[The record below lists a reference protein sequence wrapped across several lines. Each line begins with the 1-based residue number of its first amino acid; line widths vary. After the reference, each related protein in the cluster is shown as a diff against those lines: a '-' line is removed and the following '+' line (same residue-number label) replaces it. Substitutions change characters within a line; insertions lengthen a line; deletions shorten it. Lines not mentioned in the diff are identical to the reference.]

1 MTLLELNQD
10 ESGFISKV
18 KGRGAFRKRIIEM
31 GFVVGQKVTV
41 IRKAPLRDPIEYSVM
56 GYNVSLRKSEARLIE
71 VIREGENIHIPENSF
86 KGVIDSGE
94 LRHGKIRKDK
104 IINVAFVGNP
114 NSGKT
119 TLFNIA
125 TSARERVGN
134 YSGVTIDAKIAKFR
148 KEEYLINVIDL
159 PGTYSLTAYSPEEL
173 FVRNHIFEKIPD
185 VVVNVVDASN
195 LERNLYLTT
204 QLIDMDIKVVVALN
218 MYDELL
224 SRGDQFDYQSLS
236 KMIGIPII
244 PTVGS
249 KGKGVDIL
257 FKKIIEVYEDKDP
270 DVRHVHINYG
280 DAIENAIKELQK
292 VIAIDDNKEL
302 TNVISP
308 RFLSVKLLEQDAE
321 TIRKCELCNNFE
333 EIKDTA
339 KGQIERIEKIYKD
352 KSETII
358 ADAKYGFISGA
369 LKETIKPGLRER
381 RRRAEIFDTFLTHK
395 IWGFPVF
402 IFFLWLMFVST
413 FKVGQYPMTWME
425 NFVELLGSWVGKY
438 MADGML
444 KDLIIDGIIGGVG
457 GVIVFLPNILIL
469 FFFISLMED
478 TGYMARAA
486 FIMDKLMHKIGL
498 HGKSFIPLIMGFGC
512 NVPAIMST
520 RILENRN
527 ERLLTMLINPF
538 MSCSARLPVYVL
550 FIGAFFPENPGTML
564 FLIYALGIIMAI
576 IVALIFN
583 KTIFKNK
590 EAPFVM
596 ELPPYRYP
604 PIKSTILNMWGKA
617 EQYLRKMGGII
628 LVASIIVW
636 ALGYFP
642 KNIEY
647 SKDYKSIISNALER
661 KNNALAKASDDK
673 IIENIEKK
681 YSEKIEHVKIQ
692 RANER
697 QEKSY
702 IGHMGRFIEPAIK
715 PLGFDWRM
723 GVSLLTGMAAKEIV
737 VSTIGVLYKSG
748 NDNNGITESLPS
760 KLKSQTYEE
769 GKRKGE
775 KVFSPLVA
783 FGFMMFVLIYFPCIA
798 VLVAVTKE
806 SGSWKWAAFMAIY
819 TTGMAWLVAFLV
831 YQVGSA
837 FIN

>member
-10 ESGFISKV
+10 ESGYISKV

-31 GFVVGQKVTV
+31 GFVVGQKVSV
-41 IRKAPLRDPIEYSVM
+41 VRKAPLRDPIEYFVM
-56 GYNVSLRKSEARLIE
+56 GYNISLRKSEAKLIE
-71 VIREGENIHIPENSF
+71 VIKEGENIHIPEAAF
-86 KGVIDSGE
+86 MGVIDNGE
-94 LRHGKIRKDK
+94 QRLGKIRKDK
-104 IINVAFVGNP
+104 VINVAFVGNP

-148 KEEYLINVIDL
+148 KKDYLINVSDL

-173 FVRNHIFEKIPD
+173 FVRKHIFEKIPD
-185 VVVNVVDASN
+185 VVVNIVDASN

-204 QLIDMDIKVVVALN
+204 QLIDMDIKVVIALN

-224 SRGDQFDYQSLS
+224 ARGDLFDYKSLS
-236 KMIGIPII
+236 KMIGVPIV

-249 KGKGVDIL
+249 KGKGINEL
-257 FKKIIEVYEDKDP
+257 FNKIIEVHEDKDP
-270 DVRHVHINYG
+270 DVRHIHINYG
-280 DAIENAIKELQK
+280 EVIENAIKELQDQIG
-292 VIAIDDNKEL
+292 VEDNKEL

-308 RFLSVKLLEQDAE
+308 RFLSIKLLEQDPE
-321 TIRKCELCNNFE
+321 TIRKCSLCNNFDN
-333 EIKDTA
+333 ISGTA
-339 KGQIERIEKIYKD
+339 KNQVEKIEKHYKE

-369 LKETIKPGLRER
+369 LKETIKPGSRER
-381 RRRAEIFDTFLTHK
+381 RKRAEIFDTFLTHK

-413 FKVGQYPMTWME
+413 FKVGQYPMMWME
-425 NFVELLGSWVGKY
+425 NFVELIGSRVGKY
-438 MADGML
+438 MSDGML

-457 GVIVFLPNILIL
+457 GVVVFLPNILIL

-498 HGKSFIPLIMGFGC
+498 HGKSFIPMVMGFGC

-550 FIGAFFPENPGTML
+550 FISAFFPENPGTML
-564 FLIYALGIIMAI
+564 FLIYAFGIVMAV
-576 IVALIFN
+576 IVALILN
-583 KTIFKNK
+583 KTVFKNK

-604 PIKSTILNMWGKA
+604 ALKSTIMNMWSKA

-642 KNIEY
+642 QNKNY
-647 SKDYKSIISNALER
+647 T
-661 KNNALAKASDDK
+661 
-673 IIENIEKK
+673 
-681 YSEKIEHVKIQ
+681 SET
-692 RANER
+692 ER
-697 QEKSY
+697 QENSY
-702 IGHMGRFIEPAIK
+702 IGQMGRFIEPVIT

-737 VSTIGVLYKSG
+737 VSTIGVLYH
-748 NDNNGITESLPS
+748 TEEDGGSVTKSLPG
-760 KLKSQTYEE
+760 KLKKQTYTE
-769 GKRKGE
+769 GKKEGE
-775 KVFSPLVA
+775 KIFTPLIA

-798 VLVAVTKE
+798 VLVAVTRE
-806 SGSWKWAAFMAIY
+806 SGSWKWALFMAVY
-819 TTGMAWLVAFLV
+819 TTALAWFVAFAV
-831 YQVGSA
+831 YQIGSL
-837 FIN
+837 F